1 MSITIL
7 GIFYLIL
14 IAILMTV
21 VVCIAFELLPCPIW
35 DWQRGDLVDRI
46 VIIGKALFVIAIE
59 AILIACAVGV
69 ITVMIRM

>member
-7 GIFYLIL
+7 GICYLVL
-14 IAILMTV
+14 IAFLMTV
-21 VVCIAFELLPCPIW
+21 VVYLAFELLPCPIW
-35 DWQRGDLVDRI
+35 HWQRGDLADRI
-46 VIIGKALFVIAIE
+46 IIVGKAFFVIAIE